1 MSLIN
6 CHINYYIIITDSVNK
21 EFSKIGLIR
30 ALLNLQKLIEMYL
43 TQKKSVQIISIQFD
57 TIHYY
62 KQQDIFS
69 TPEAKPKPQ
78 VPFPK
83 LLPPYLII
91 TQTPKAIVKFCLF
104 LILHK
109 WNNTAY
115 ILLCWISVLKIF
127 VRFVRVVFFHRFFP
141 S

>member
-78 VPFPK
+78 VLFPK

-91 TQTPKAIVKFCLF
+91 T
-104 LILHK
+104 
-109 WNNTAY
+109 
-115 ILLCWISVLKIF
+115 
-127 VRFVRVVFFHRFFP
+127 
-141 S
+141 